1 MYFEYF
7 IYHIVLKIS
16 LLEIKQILR
25 STYQEKESTVF
36 KIIYFLFLQILKYT
50 ISYLLCFKVY
60 FYWKYEMYEYIFMN
74 EAVWD

>member
-36 KIIYFLFLQILKYT
+36 LNNLFSLFTDIEGTLSHTCYVLKCIFIGIMRCMNIYL
-50 ISYLLCFKVY
+50 
-60 FYWKYEMYEYIFMN
+60 
-74 EAVWD
+74 